1 MPEFSTYIDIEPS
14 EYVDECSQSDI
25 KELIEELVFHGYIN
39 KSDSLIDKEKISL
52 MEQEFHEKLDKLK
65 SKYYNLSPEDE
76 ETLKNL
82 FLKYVQDCFFDFQYY
97 LYYYYNNEKFEY
109 TFSNFSTDE
118 WRGQRYVLKCSDLIK
133 GNKAKNDKP

>member
-39 KSDSLIDKEKISL
+39 KSDSLIDKEKNSL
-52 MEQEFHEKLDKLK
+52 MEQEFRENLDNLK

-82 FLKYVQDCFFDFQYY
+82 FLKYV
-97 LYYYYNNEKFEY
+97 
-109 TFSNFSTDE
+109 
-118 WRGQRYVLKCSDLIK
+118 
-133 GNKAKNDKP
+133 

>member
-65 SKYYNLSPEDE
+65 SIYYNLSPDDE

-82 FLKYVQDCFFDFQYY
+82 FLKYV
-97 LYYYYNNEKFEY
+97 
-109 TFSNFSTDE
+109 
-118 WRGQRYVLKCSDLIK
+118 
-133 GNKAKNDKP
+133 

>member
-14 EYVDECSQSDI
+14 EYVDECSKSDI

-76 ETLKNL
+76 ETLKNI
-82 FLKYVQDCFFDFQYY
+82 FL
-97 LYYYYNNEKFEY
+97 
-109 TFSNFSTDE
+109 
-118 WRGQRYVLKCSDLIK
+118 RYV
-133 GNKAKNDKP
+133 

>member
-39 KSDSLIDKEKISL
+39 KSDSLIDKDKISL
-52 MEQEFHEKLDKLK
+52 MEQEFHENIDKLK
-65 SKYYNLSPEDE
+65 SKYYNLLPEDE

-82 FLKYVQDCFFDFQYY
+82 FLKYV
-97 LYYYYNNEKFEY
+97 
-109 TFSNFSTDE
+109 
-118 WRGQRYVLKCSDLIK
+118 
-133 GNKAKNDKP
+133 